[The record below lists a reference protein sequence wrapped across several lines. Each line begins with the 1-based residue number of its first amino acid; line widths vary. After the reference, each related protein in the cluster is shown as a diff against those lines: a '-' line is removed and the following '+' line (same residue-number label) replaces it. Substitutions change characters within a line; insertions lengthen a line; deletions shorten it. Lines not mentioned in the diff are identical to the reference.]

1 MNKKLLLLLIFLI
14 LTLYARYDYSKNNYD
29 VTGFVFICDEDIC
42 EIRHTKSNGQ
52 IKYTDKI
59 NIAEIE
65 NFSSEMENIPRT
77 KGQGMVIYANRKDG
91 TKFRLSPIYVRPSR
105 YLETELLTPLNTMIQ
120 KRPININIRFP

>member
-91 TKFRLSPIYVRPSR
+91 TKFRLSPIYVRPSK
-105 YLETELLTPLNTMIQ
+105 YLELELITPLNTMIQ